1 MRAMR
6 RPWLPLLLVAC
17 LTACARGELQTQV
30 QRIINAAGLQQT
42 RVGLYVQDLRSGE
55 VLASIDPDNQ
65 MMPASN
71 LKLVT
76 TAAAVKLLGPD
87 FAFRTSLNLIEPQ
100 DWPAGTAP
108 PGAAKGAAIGRN
120 LVVRGDGDPGFADP
134 DILTA
139 RGTDV
144 EAFLQS
150 WVAAAKAANLTAVD
164 QIIIDDRVF
173 DRIYVHPTWPE
184 EQLNRW
190 YCAQVS
196 GLTFYD
202 NCLDVYT
209 DPTGLGQNPRVRLVP
224 AAPFLS
230 TTNRAVTGKVDTFW
244 VARKAQN
251 NELTFRGEVKTHRV
265 QPVNVTIDD
274 PPNFFGQLLAYRL
287 AEAGIK
293 VNSISRPG
301 PDDRLPTGRELIRVE
316 TPLALVLQRCNKDS
330 QNLFAESLFKRMGRS
345 VTGMPGSWENGSA
358 AVRGYLHELLGTQ
371 AADLS
376 IVDGSG
382 MSRDNRVTARALVG
396 ILAAMNRDP
405 KLGPIYRAS
414 LSVGGSDGTLQ
425 KRFRQ
430 NIAGQVFGKSGY
442 IGGVSS
448 LSGYLV
454 LPEAGGGEHVIA
466 FSFLFNGFKPPVY
479 PPQIKSVQDQIV
491 RLIDQHTSG
500 PQAPIGQGG

>member
-1 MRAMR
+1 MRLSR
-6 RPWLPLLLVAC
+6 LFG
-17 LTACARGELQTQV
+17 LTLFLAASLAASAQAELQTQV

-42 RVGLYVQDLRSGE
+42 RVGIFVQDLRTGE
-55 VLASIDPDNQ
+55 VLASIDPDAQ
-65 MMPASN
+65 LAPASN

-76 TAAAVKLLGPD
+76 TAAAVKILGPD
-87 FAFRTSLNLIEPQ
+87 FAFRTTLSLIEPQ

-108 PGAAKGAAIGRN
+108 PGGHPGAIGRN

-134 DILTA
+134 DILGT
-139 RGTDV
+139 RSTDV
-144 EAFLQS
+144 EAFLNS
-150 WVAAAKAANLTAVD
+150 WVAAVKAANVTAID
-164 QIIIDDRVF
+164 QVIVDDRVF
-173 DRIYVHPTWPE
+173 DRTYVHPTWPE
-184 EQLNRW
+184 DQLNRW
-190 YCAQVS
+190 YCAQVA

-209 DPTGLGQNPRVRLVP
+209 DPTGIGQNPRVRLVP

-251 NELTFRGEVKTHRV
+251 NELTFRGEVKTKRI
-265 QPVNVTIDD
+265 QPVNVTVDD
-274 PPNFFGQLLAYRL
+274 VPNFFGQLLAYRL
-287 AEAGIK
+287 GEAGIK

-301 PDDRLPTGRELIRVE
+301 PDDRLPAGRELIRAE
-316 TPLALVLQRCNKDS
+316 TPLSIILQRCNKDS
-330 QNLFAESLFKRMGRS
+330 QNLFAECLFKRMGRS

-358 AVRGYLHELLGTQ
+358 AVRSYLHELLGNQ
-371 AADLS
+371 AADLN

-382 MSRDNRVTARALVG
+382 MSKDNRVTARALVG
-396 ILAAMNRDP
+396 ILASMNRDP
-405 KLGPIYRAS
+405 KLGPVYRNS
-414 LSVGGSDGTLQ
+414 LSIGGVDGTLS

-430 NIAGQVFGKSGY
+430 NISGQVLGKSGF

-491 RLIDQHTSG
+491 HLIDQHSSG
-500 PQAPIGQGG
+500 PATPVGQGG